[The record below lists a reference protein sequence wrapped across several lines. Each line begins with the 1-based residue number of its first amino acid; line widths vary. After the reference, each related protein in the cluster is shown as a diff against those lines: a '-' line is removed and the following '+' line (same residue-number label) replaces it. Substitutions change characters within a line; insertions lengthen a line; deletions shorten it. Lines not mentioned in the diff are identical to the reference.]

1 MLFASG
7 LERPYNQLKS
17 SLEIPVHRKISMS
30 FWKKLMGPKEGPPEK
45 ARNMSR
51 NAACWCGSGQKYK
64 QCHLEKDRGFFTA
77 AQNEACKGPT

>member
-1 MLFASG
+1 
-7 LERPYNQLKS
+7 
-17 SLEIPVHRKISMS
+17 MS
-30 FWKKLMGPKEGPPEK
+30 FWKKLFSGETPPPEK

-51 NAACWCGSGQKYK
+51 NAPCWCGSGQKYK